1 MCHDFNV
8 TFQLRQKDVYG
19 SNVAIAIDRLR
30 KLRIIVG
37 LILVEIAAIAGIV
50 GFALTTRAVGSR
62 IPLIIA
68 GISGALFFPAILLS
82 ACYLTPY
89 FAAKSLYKNN
99 ANLHSPFHW
108 SFSEKLI
115 TQRMATGS
123 AELLW
128 STFIKARETREL
140 FLLYPQKH
148 MAYPVPKRAFANEH
162 QIVAFRELVR
172 RHVQDAR

>member
-1 MCHDFNV
+1 VCDDFKII
-8 TFQLRQKDVYG
+8 FQLSQKDVYR
-19 SNVAIAIDRLR
+19 SNVAIAIDSLR
-30 KLRIIVG
+30 KLRIIVELV
-37 LILVEIAAIAGIV
+37 LIELAALAGIV
-50 GFALTTRAVGSR
+50 GFALTTKAVGSR

-68 GISGALFFPAILLS
+68 GISSALFFPAILLS
-82 ACYLTPY
+82 ACYVTPY
-89 FAAKSLYKNN
+89 FAAKSLYRNN
-99 ANLHSPFHW
+99 ANLQSPFHW

-148 MAYPVPKRAFANEH
+148 LAYPVPKRAFANEQ
-162 QIVAFRELVR
+162 QIVVFRELVR
-172 RHVQDAR
+172 RHVKDVR

>member
-1 MCHDFNV
+1 MCDDFKII
-8 TFQLRQKDVYG
+8 FQLSQKDVYR
-19 SNVAIAIDRLR
+19 SNVAIAVNRIR

-37 LILVEIAAIAGIV
+37 LILFEIAAIAGLA
-50 GFALTTRAVGSR
+50 GFAFTTRAVGSR
-62 IPLIIA
+62 IPLIVA
-68 GISGALFFPAILLS
+68 GISSALFFPAILLS
-82 ACYLTPY
+82 ACYVTPY

-99 ANLHSPFHW
+99 TNLHSPLQW

-128 STFIKARETREL
+128 STFIKVRETREL

-148 MAYPVPKRAFANEH
+148 LAYPVPKRAFANKQ

-172 RHVQDAR
+172 RHVPDVR

>member
-1 MCHDFNV
+1 VCDDFKIV
-8 TFQLRQKDVYG
+8 FQLSQKDVYR
-19 SNVAIAIDRLR
+19 SNVAIAIDGVR

-37 LILVEIAAIAGIV
+37 LVLIELAAIAGIA
-50 GFALTTRAVGSR
+50 GFALTTKAVGSR
-62 IPLIIA
+62 IPLVIA
-68 GISGALFFPAILLS
+68 GISSALFFPAILLS
-82 ACYLTPY
+82 ACYVTPY
-89 FAAKSLYKNN
+89 FAAKSSYRNN

-123 AELLW
+123 SELLW

-148 MAYPVPKRAFANEH
+148 LAYPVPKRAFANEQ

-172 RHVQDAR
+172 RHVKDVR